1 MTPLAQRQTN
11 SERLTG
17 LVSYEVCVPNANLW
31 VSDANGSLHSWE
43 CRTSF
48 LWTPEEVE
56 ARMAELRIKTLR
68 PTLRALRCRP

>member
-17 LVSYEVCVPNANLW
+17 RNSYYVRRNGLWLGVLTARSTPIWCAEFGDATCV
-31 VSDANGSLHSWE
+31 
-43 CRTSF
+43 

-56 ARMAELRIKTLR
+56 ARLAEFGPGATAQRAR
-68 PTLRALRCRP
+68 P